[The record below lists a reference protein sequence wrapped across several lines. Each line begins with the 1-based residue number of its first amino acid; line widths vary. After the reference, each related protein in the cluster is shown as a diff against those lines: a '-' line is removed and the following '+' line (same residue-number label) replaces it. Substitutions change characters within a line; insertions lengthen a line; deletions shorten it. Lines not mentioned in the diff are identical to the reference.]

1 MNSTD
6 SLQILNLLRNAD
18 RRSMVIFEKRD
29 CCGAYSQ
36 GEDEP
41 HPFQALPGSRFVLV
55 SSAWPW
61 HGSVLKKIS

>member
-1 MNSTD
+1 
-6 SLQILNLLRNAD
+6 
-18 RRSMVIFEKRD
+18 MVIFEKRD
-29 CCGAYSQ
+29 CGAYSQ